1 MNAVWTMA
9 KHTIRECVRR
19 RVFLIVPI
27 ATAGFLGLYAL
38 GNHFAFQSVEGRTA
52 IGGALVDEHALAGS
66 TLVGLSMFM
75 TLFLASSLG
84 IFLTFS
90 TVRGD
95 AEQGVLQSLV
105 VRPVA
110 RWGVIAGRFVG
121 ASVVCAGYATFLY
134 AAAVLITWTIGGWRP
149 TPLPLPW
156 IALVAAVEVVIALSL
171 LGSTFLNALPNGI
184 GMFML
189 YGTGLLAGLLSE
201 LGRVLPSRSLELT
214 GRITAWVL
222 PFEALYQAGLNSLTS
237 SARGFTRVVVRL
249 GPLGGSTPGG
259 PFLGVFVVAYIAGV
273 IALCMWIFARR
284 DL

>member
-1 MNAVWTMA
+1 MNAVWTIA
-9 KHTIRECVRR
+9 KHTIRECGRR
-19 RVFLIVPI
+19 RVFLIVPL
-27 ATAGFLGLYAL
+27 ATVGFLALYWI
-38 GNHFAFQSVEGRTA
+38 GNHFAFQSVGEPSDA
-52 IGGALVDEHALAGS
+52 GGFSVNEHALAGA

-110 RWGVIAGRFVG
+110 RWGVIVGRFLG
-121 ASVVCAGYATFLY
+121 ASAICATYAAFLY
-134 AAAVLITWTIGGWRP
+134 LATVAITWSVGGWRP
-149 TPLPLPW
+149 TPLLLPG
-156 IALVAAVEVVIALSL
+156 IAITAAVEVVIILSL
-171 LGSTFLNALPNGI
+171 LGSTVLNAMPNGI
-184 GMFML
+184 AMFML

-201 LGRVLPSRSLELT
+201 LGKVLQSQSLETT
-214 GRITAWVL
+214 GRVTAWAL

-237 SARGFTRVVVRL
+237 SATGITRVIVRL
-249 GPLGGSTPGG
+249 GPLGGATAGG
-259 PFLGVFVVAYIAGV
+259 PLLGVWVVFYIALMGAAT
-273 IALCMWIFARR
+273 IWLFSRR